1 MITAAR
7 GSYHPTRRHQRVG
20 GRRGLAIAC
29 WCRSRRQV
37 IAGDRGSAALWLAI
51 TMVGL
56 LAMAGLVLDGGA
68 AIGARERAADL
79 AQQAARAGAD
89 ALAAGAVFSASGGSS
104 ALAANAG
111 AATAAA
117 TSLLTAEGVTDFH
130 ISVRGNVVAVTA
142 HVSKPTALLSAVG
155 VDTVGGTATEQA
167 QALLGTTT
175 GD

>member
-1 MITAAR
+1 VTHAAQQSASAG
-7 GSYHPTRRHQRVG
+7 GSWL
-20 GRRGLAIAC
+20 GRRRL
-29 WCRSRRQV
+29 

-68 AIGARERAADL
+68 AIGARERAADV

-89 ALAAGAVFSASGGSS
+89 ALSAGGVFSASGGSN
-104 ALAANAG
+104 ALAANPT

-117 TSLLTAEGVTDFH
+117 SSVLTGEGVTDFH
-130 ISVRGNVVAVTA
+130 ISVQGTVVVVTA

-155 VDTVGGTATEQA
+155 VDTVGGRATEQA

-175 GD
+175 GG

>member
-1 MITAAR
+1 VKTAAQQLL
-7 GSYHPTRRHQRVG
+7 TA
-20 GRRGLAIAC
+20 GRR
-29 WCRSRRQV
+29 WWSRRRQQV
-37 IAGDRGSAALWLAI
+37 AGDRGSAALWLAI

-68 AIGARERAADL
+68 AIAARERAADV

-89 ALAAGAVFSASGGSS
+89 ALSAGGVFSGSGGSN
-104 ALAANAG
+104 ALGANPS

-117 TSLLTAEGVTDFH
+117 TSLLTGEGVTDFH
-130 ISVRGNVVAVTA
+130 IAVQGNVVVVTA
-142 HVSKPTALLSAVG
+142 HVSRPTALLSAVG

-175 GD
+175 GG

>member
-1 MITAAR
+1 MIPAMKNITCDLAR
-7 GSYHPTRRHQRVG
+7 WPRCRRR
-20 GRRGLAIAC
+20 
-29 WCRSRRQV
+29 V

-68 AIGARERAADL
+68 AIGAREQAADV
-79 AQQAARAGAD
+79 AQQAARAGAN
-89 ALAAGAVFSASGGSS
+89 ALSAGGVFSTSGGSNT
-104 ALAANAG
+104 LGANPS

-117 TSLLTAEGVTDFH
+117 TSLLTAAGVTDFH
-130 ISVRGNVVAVTA
+130 ISVQGNIVVVTA

-155 VDTVGGTATEQA
+155 VNTVGGSATEQA

-175 GD
+175 GG